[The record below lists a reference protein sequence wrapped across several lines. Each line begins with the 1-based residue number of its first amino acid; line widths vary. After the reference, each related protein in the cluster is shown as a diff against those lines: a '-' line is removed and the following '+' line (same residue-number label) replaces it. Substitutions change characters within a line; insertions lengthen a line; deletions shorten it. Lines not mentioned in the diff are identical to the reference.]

1 MPFASDDKHDEG
13 EPDRREYPENGTAEV
28 AFVQQRISPVS
39 SRKSLRINSAIV
51 ESDSARIQA
60 IV

>member
-1 MPFASDDKHDEG
+1 MPFESDDEHDQG
-13 EPDRREYPENGTAEV
+13 EFDRHEYFENGTAEV
-28 AFVQQRISPVS
+28 AFVQQRISLVS

-51 ESDSARIQA
+51 ESDSAWIQA